1 MKHIFSILLIGL
13 MLIAVG
19 CSDSDST
26 GQDAETTVKTMDEYR
41 AEAAEKITEENAEA
55 ELEKLEAE
63 IAADE

>member
-13 MLIAVG
+13 MLFAVG
-19 CSDSDST
+19 CAESDNAGGDT
-26 GQDAETTVKTMDEYR
+26 ETTVKTMDEYR

-63 IAADE
+63 ITDDE